1 MIPIR
6 CFCGDRHLSCG
17 SKRDHIAIFIFC
29 SVILQLA
36 ILRFYLRTTGVLQ
49 QNGTLLHRAILVG
62 HCEAYRV
69 SSLVDCKPLAN
80 HARTLRVVRCS
91 RVVKLKRHVIS
102 HTLEATPYRVAA
114 QGRDLVI
121 IAAFIKYHYDVFT
134 RIVRPPR
141 DTCSLVF
148 GTREQLED
156 QRLQLTVIVTKEVPG
171 ICLFKMRRYSQS
183 LRLGVR
189 FAYSQCCRVAFAFG
203 QCVDIDPAA
212 VINHRIVVGIRD
224 RPTIQPVA
232 FPRLGCQRDTCPTGY
247 GIPRACGNCTPC
259 IVAACR
265 RDINSFNKFR
275 SKGNSLRGIGG
286 NN

>member
-1 MIPIR
+1 MLHFPI
-6 CFCGDRHLSCG
+6 F
-17 SKRDHIAIFIFC
+17 
-29 SVILQLA
+29 
-36 ILRFYLRTTGVLQ
+36 
-49 QNGTLLHRAILVG
+49 VG

-80 HARTLRVVRCS
+80 HARTLRVVRCI

-114 QGRDLVI
+114 QGCDLVVT
-121 IAAFIKYHYDVFT
+121 AEFIKFHYNVFT
-134 RIVRPPR
+134 RIVRPPC
-141 DTCSLVF
+141 DACCLLVA
-148 GTREQLED
+148 REKIEN

-232 FPRLGCQRDTCPTGY
+232 FLRCCCQRDRFARCRRSFIRCDRTPRIVVTCCRDGY
-247 GIPRACGNCTPC
+247 GLYKI
-259 IVAACR
+259 
-265 RDINSFNKFR
+265 R
-275 SKGNSLRGIGG
+275 SKDNRRCINANS
-286 NN
+286 

>member
-6 CFCGDRHLSCG
+6 RFRGDRLFGCG
-17 SKRDHIAIFIFC
+17 SKRNHIAIFVFC
-29 SVILQLA
+29 PVILQLA

-62 HCEAYRV
+62 HCEAYCV
-69 SSLVDCKPLAN
+69 SICANLELLAN
-80 HARTLRVVRCS
+80 STLRVVRCI
-91 RVVKLKRHVIS
+91 RAVKLKLHAIS
-102 HTLEATPYRVAA
+102 HTLETTPCRVAE
-114 QGRDLVI
+114 QGCDLVVT
-121 IAAFIKYHYDVFT
+121 AEFIKFHYNVFT
-134 RIVRPPR
+134 RIVRPPC
-141 DTCSLVF
+141 DACCLLVA
-148 GTREQLED
+148 REKIED

-171 ICLFKMRRYSQS
+171 ICLFKMRRYSQR

-232 FPRLGCQRDTCPTGY
+232 FLRLGCQRDTCSTGY
-247 GIPRACGNCTPC
+247 GIPRACGNCTPR

-265 RDINSFNKFR
+265 RDGYGFNKVR

>member
-1 MIPIR
+1 MIR
-6 CFCGDRHLSCG
+6 LH
-17 SKRDHIAIFIFC
+17 
-29 SVILQLA
+29 Q
-36 ILRFYLRTTGVLQ
+36 RTTGELQ
-49 QNGTLLHRAILVG
+49 QDSTMLHFPIFVG

-80 HARTLRVVRCS
+80 HARTLRVVRCI

-114 QGRDLVI
+114 QGCDLVVT
-121 IAAFIKYHYDVFT
+121 AEFIKFHYNVFT
-134 RIVRPPR
+134 RIVRPPC
-141 DTCSLVF
+141 DACCLF

-156 QRLQLTVIVTKEVPG
+156 QRLQLTVIVAKEVPG

-232 FPRLGCQRDTCPTGY
+232 FLRLGCQRDTCSTGY

-265 RDINSFNKFR
+265 RDGYGLHKIR
-275 SKGNSLRGIGG
+275 SKGNRRCTNVNS
-286 NN
+286 